1 MEFLMG
7 VLTTL
12 TVEIVALFVAAL
24 FAAIGRVKDD
34 GDN

>member
-7 VLTTL
+7 VLTTI
-12 TVEIVALFVAAL
+12 TVELVALFVMAI